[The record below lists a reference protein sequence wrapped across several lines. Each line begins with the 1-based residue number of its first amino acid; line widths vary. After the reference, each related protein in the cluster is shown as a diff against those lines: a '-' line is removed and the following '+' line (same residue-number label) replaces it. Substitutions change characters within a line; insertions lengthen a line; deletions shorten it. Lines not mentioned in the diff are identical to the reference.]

1 MSDLVQG
8 EGLVGLTE
16 IEAAARRLAG
26 VSVSTPLLP
35 ADALSDATGA
45 QVRLKCENL
54 QRAGSFKIRG
64 AHNFV
69 SQLSD
74 DQVSSGLI
82 TYSSGNHAQAVALAG
97 KLRGVQVVVVM
108 PTTAPKVKR
117 DGVERLGAEIEYEGT
132 TSVERMARAE
142 EIAEQR
148 GLVIVPPFDHRHIIA
163 GQGTVGLEIAREWP
177 DVDLVLAPIGG
188 GGLASG
194 IAAAVKRLLP
204 SAQIIGVEP
213 KGAASMRKALD
224 EGHPAILDDID
235 TIADGLAPVIAG
247 ELTYGLERLAMYIQG
262 VDSVYD
268 LDFNGHGV
276 TYGDVFLENEKQ
288 MSAWNFEHADTEA
301 LFDLF
306 RKATAESEN
315 CLNAKL
321 SIPAYEQAVKASHV
335 FNLLQARGVISVAER
350 AAYMGRVRDLAKG
363 ACEAH
368 IERHTPDWTA
378 RYPDWSVA

>member
-16 IEAAARRLAG
+16 SEAAARRLAG

-54 QRAGSFKIRG
+54 QRTGSFKIRG

-213 KGAASMRKALD
+213 KGAASRRKALD

-247 ELTYGLERLAMYIQG
+247 ELTY
-262 VDSVYD
+262 
-268 LDFNGHGV
+268 
-276 TYGDVFLENEKQ
+276 
-288 MSAWNFEHADTEA
+288 EHARELMEDVVTVDDDAIREA
-301 LFDLF
+301 TSWLVSRGKLVVEYSGAATTAALLS
-306 RKATAESEN
+306 KAVDVEGR
-315 CLNAKL
+315 
-321 SIPAYEQAVKASHV
+321 AVAVVVSGG
-335 FNLLQARGVISVAER
+335 NLEPSL
-350 AAYMGRVRDLAKG
+350 LAG
-363 ACEAH
+363 LA
-368 IERHTPDWTA
+368 
-378 RYPDWSVA
+378 

>member
-1 MSDLVQG
+1 MQG

-26 VSVSTPLLP
+26 VAVQTPLLP
-35 ADALSDATGA
+35 ADALSEETGA

-74 DQVSSGLI
+74 DQLSSGII

-97 KLRGVQVVVVM
+97 KLRGVPVVVVM

-117 DGVERLGAEIEYEGT
+117 DGTERLGAEIVYEGT
-132 TSVERMARAE
+132 TSIDRKARAE
-142 EIAEQR
+142 SIAEER

-177 DVDLVLAPIGG
+177 DVDLVLTPVGG

-194 IAAAVKRLLP
+194 IAASVKRLLP
-204 SAQIIGVEP
+204 GAQVIGVEP

-224 EGHPAILDDID
+224 EGHPAILEEID

-247 ELTYGLERLAMYIQG
+247 ELTY
-262 VDSVYD
+262 
-268 LDFNGHGV
+268 
-276 TYGDVFLENEKQ
+276 
-288 MSAWNFEHADTEA
+288 EHARELMDDVVTVDDSA
-301 LFDLF
+301 IL
-306 RKATAESEN
+306 KATEWLVSRR
-315 CLNAKL
+315 KL
-321 SIPAYEQAVKASHV
+321 VVEYSGAATTAALLSRAVKVEGRMVAV
-335 FNLLQARGVISVAER
+335 VISGGNLDPSLMA
-350 AAYMGRVRDLAKG
+350 GLG
-363 ACEAH
+363 
-368 IERHTPDWTA
+368 
-378 RYPDWSVA
+378 